1 MHGLILFL
9 TGAVCLAAAE
19 PRRAIALTFDDLPM
33 AQQMGLGEAQQ
44 ATGRILAALKSAGAP
59 AVGFVNENKLDVP
72 GERDRR
78 LSLLRSW
85 VDAGHDLGNHTY
97 SHPDLNSTPLLVY
110 QNDILKGERLIRP
123 MMKSAGRNLRWFRHP
138 YTHTG
143 PTQQIKFNLELFLK
157 RKGYMVAPFTIEN
170 SDWLFSSVWHEAVQR
185 GDRETATRIRD
196 AYLDFTDIVFGYFER
211 ATLDQFGRDI
221 PQVLLLHANPLN
233 AEVLP
238 ELLDRIRARGYRF
251 VSLGEAVSDSAY
263 ETRDGYVGKHG
274 PSYIHR
280 WAQTRGLSNRQR
292 DEPDPP
298 AWISQMSRTHE
309 TAGAAR

>member
-9 TGAVCLAAAE
+9 CGALCIVAAE
-19 PRRAIALTFDDLPM
+19 PRRTIALTFDDLPM
-33 AQQMGLGEAQQ
+33 AQQLSLGEVRQ
-44 ATGRILAALKSAGAP
+44 ATDRILTSLRATGVP
-59 AVGFVNENKLDVP
+59 AVGFVNESKLEVQ

-85 VDAGHDLGNHTY
+85 IDAGHDLGNHTY

-123 MMKSAGRNLRWFRHP
+123 MMKSAGKNLRWFRHP

-157 RKGYMVAPFTIEN
+157 RKGYRVAPFTIEN
-170 SDWLFSSVWHEAVQR
+170 SDWLFSSVWYEAVQR
-185 GDRETATRIRD
+185 GDRDTAARIRD

-211 ATLDQFGRDI
+211 VTLDQFGRDI

-251 VSLGEAVSDSAY
+251 VSLDDAVADSAY
-263 ETRDGYVGKHG
+263 ETRDGYIGKFG

-280 WAQTRGLSNRQR
+280 WAHTRGMPNRQR
-292 DEPDPP
+292 EEPDPP

>member
-9 TGAVCLAAAE
+9 LGAVCLGAAE
-19 PRRAIALTFDDLPM
+19 PRRSVALTFDDLPM
-33 AQQMGLGEAQQ
+33 AREISLDEAQQ
-44 ATGRILAALKSAGAP
+44 ATGRILAALRSTGAP
-59 AVGFVNENKLDVP
+59 AIGFVNENKLDVP

-97 SHPDLNSTPLLVY
+97 SHLDLNSTPLLVY
-110 QNDILKGERLIRP
+110 QNDILKGERHIRP
-123 MMKSAGRNLRWFRHP
+123 MMKSAGKSLRWFRHP

-157 RKGYMVAPFTIEN
+157 RKGYLVAPFTIEN
-170 SDWLFSSVWHEAVQR
+170 SDWLFSSVWREAVQR
-185 GDRETATRIRD
+185 GDRDTATRIRD

-211 ATLDQFGRDI
+211 VALDHFGREI
-221 PQVLLLHANPLN
+221 PQILLLHANPLN

-238 ELLDRIRARGYRF
+238 DLLERIRARGYRF
-251 VSLGEAVSDSAY
+251 ISLEQAMADSAY
-263 ETRDGYVGKHG
+263 EARDGYVGKYG

-280 WAQTRGLSNRQR
+280 WAQTRGLPDRQR

-298 AWISQMSRTHE
+298 AWISQMSRTPE